1 MTATRNEDTDELL
14 RRVAA
19 GDGPARERLLARHRQ
34 RLRRMIEV
42 RLDRR
47 LRPRIDP
54 SDVLQE
60 ALAEAARKL
69 PEYATLR
76 PLPFYPWLRRLA
88 WERLVQMH
96 RRHLRAQRRSVRRE
110 EPGDLPLPDESALH
124 LAEQLAGRGSSPS
137 ARLERG
143 EQRQRVQKALEQLGE
158 SDREVLVLRYLEDLS
173 TREIAAVFGASESAV
188 KMRQLRAL
196 QRLRELLGEEDVSE
210 ES

>member
-1 MTATRNEDTDELL
+1 MTVPRHEDTDELL
-14 RRVAA
+14 QSVAA
-19 GDGPARERLLARHRQ
+19 GDGSARERLLARHRQ

-69 PEYATLR
+69 AEYARQR

-88 WERLVQMH
+88 WEQLVLTH

-110 EPGDLPLPDESALH
+110 EPGGLPLPDESALH
-124 LAEQLAGRGSSPS
+124 LAERLVGRASSPS
-137 ARLERG
+137 ARLERD
-143 EQRQRVQKALEQLGE
+143 EQRRRVREALGALAE
-158 SDREVLVLRYLEDLS
+158 SDREVLVLRYLEDLA
-173 TREIAAVFGASESAV
+173 TREIAAVLGVTESAV

-196 QRLRELLGEEDVSE
+196 QRLRELLGADDLAEGP
-210 ES
+210 